1 MYSTPV
7 FRWLSMQASIYYFVM
22 QESFPNFV
30 IQAPFRQVLSNG
42 LTLVHRPDFAS
53 PVVSLQLWV
62 KTGSLHE
69 GAYLGSGISHYI
81 EHLVFKGT
89 ERRTGPMI
97 NRAIHALGG
106 SINAYTTF
114 DRTVYYIDAPAAA
127 FDTALDLL
135 TDLVF
140 HAKLEA
146 EAIELERQVILREI
160 DMGLDDPDQ
169 QLSQLLLRTAYS
181 RHPYRF
187 PIIGGAQFIRSY
199 QRRGFAQLL
208 SRTLCAKQ
216 LCIGHRGRSG
226 ICKLF
231 RCSGKVLCCAADGF
245 FGACFSRSR
254 AATTCA
260 A

>member
-1 MYSTPV
+1 MSFNEWANACPST
-7 FRWLSMQASIYYFVM
+7 RLC
-22 QESFPNFV
+22 E
-30 IQAPFRQVLSNG
+30 
-42 LTLVHRPDFAS
+42 

-69 GAYLGSGISHYI
+69 GSYLGSGISHYI

-127 FDTALDLL
+127 FDLALDLL
-135 TDLVF
+135 SDLVF
-140 HAKLEA
+140 HAKLESN
-146 EAIELERQVILREI
+146 AIELERQVILREI

-181 RHPYRF
+181 RNPYRF
-187 PIIGGAQFIRSY
+187 PIIGERCLFEAIKTKICGIIIAHAMCRIIVY
-199 QRRGFAQLL
+199 WL
-208 SRTLCAKQ
+208 SRAPLNLQ
-216 LCIGHRGRSG
+216 
-226 ICKLF
+226 
-231 RCSGKVLCCAADGF
+231 VV
-245 FGACFSRSR
+245 
-254 AATTCA
+254 
-260 A
+260 